1 MRACVCVCVCVCVFV
16 LSGAQGDPGQPYHA
30 ANICICIHI
39 YIISGAQGDPGQPAP
54 RRLPHPGGPAAPLPP
69 RRVRSSDWQ
78 AIKSLADDLPPQPLG
93 QRSSRCPRLAPD
105 EDTRITTLV
114 GLWTL
119 SMARAASEWD
129 RYQPSI
135 GSNRHAAR
143 VPSTSTRGGGS
154 DCQISIGLRHHCS
167 MWLPSEH
174 RIARQRCGHTS

>member
-1 MRACVCVCVCVCVFV
+1 MPRYTAAAPREKV
-16 LSGAQGDPGQPYHA
+16 HA
-30 ANICICIHI
+30 AACPPHHAVAAGG
-39 YIISGAQGDPGQPAP
+39 SGSSAKGHTCAPPPARTPTTIPTQRP
-54 RRLPHPGGPAAPLPP
+54 RRCRAARRAPLPP

-154 DCQISIGLRHHCS
+154 DC
-167 MWLPSEH
+167 EVE
-174 RIARQRCGHTS
+174 